1 MGVKVIRE
9 LVCQKMVRHPLR
21 GTMDCLGMADP
32 VSVVQFP
39 ATATV
44 CVVVWVAGVTEET
57 NAFSVTIRN
66 SKEEVLKKEEELECE
81 LNEASVGE
89 IVINLANLSFE
100 EPETAYEIEIR
111 HQEEVVLR
119 KKVTATLEPRLVPAT
134 ACGDRGTLRF

>member
-1 MGVKVIRE
+1 MSVRVIRE

-21 GTMDCLGMADP
+21 GTVDCLGMADP

-66 SKEEVLKKEEELECE
+66 SKEEVLKREEELECE
-81 LNEASVGE
+81 LNEESVSE
-89 IVINLANLSFE
+89 IVFNLANISFE
-100 EPETAYEIEIR
+100 GPETVYEIEIR
-111 HQEEVVLR
+111 HQEEVILR
-119 KKVTATLEPRLVPAT
+119 KMVRAILEPRLVPAT